1 MSSSEILIQRI
12 TREMSLYTPI
22 TLLIFGSCGSFCN
35 FITFTSKQLK
45 TSSCAFYFLCT
56 AITELIAF
64 YFGLLSR
71 LAGDRLG
78 STLFT
83 TNSTYCKIR
92 SYLVVALPS
101 LVTYMILLTTI
112 DRFMSTTTQVRY
124 RSFSQLKVAHR
135 LAPLVIII
143 SMILSSH
150 MLVFYNFFPACTAQ
164 PGIYSVVYSVYLIIW
179 TGILPNGLILLFSL
193 LTFRNVVKTKHRV
206 GVTTTTTTTTKM
218 SSQQRHTQRTESQLI
233 VMMLSQATLSSC
245 LDLIRIALYAYF
257 VLSTGLPKSNYHRT
271 VDGLLLQISII
282 LLYGNCSKSF
292 YVYTLT
298 SGFFRKIFR
307 HTIYYYYRKIL
318 YISHIN
324 RDYDWNSTLFDQ
336 STLYASTRH
345 RELQTIPDRQITKY

>member
-1 MSSSEILIQRI
+1 MSSNEILIQRI
-12 TREMSLYTPI
+12 AREMSLYTPI
-22 TLLIFGSCGSFCN
+22 TLLIFGSCGSLCN
-35 FITFTSKQLK
+35 FITFTSKQLR

-83 TNSTYCKIR
+83 TNVAYCKIR

-112 DRFMSTTTQVRY
+112 DRFMSTTAQVRY

-150 MLVFYNFFPACTAQ
+150 MLVFYNFFPACIAQ
-164 PGIYSVVYSVYLIIW
+164 PGVYSIVYSVYLIIW
-179 TGILPNGLILLFSL
+179 TGFLPNGLILLFSF
-193 LTFRNVVKTKHRV
+193 LTFRNVIKTKQRV
-206 GVTTTTTTTTKM
+206 GAAVTKM
-218 SSQQRHTQRTESQLI
+218 STEQRRTQKTESQLI

-257 VLSTGLPKSNYHRT
+257 VLSTGLPKSSYQRS

-298 SGFFRKIFR
+298 SGFFRKIFY
-307 HTIYYYYRKIL
+307 HSIYHYYRKIL
-318 YISHIN
+318 YILHISQE
-324 RDYDWNSTLFDQ
+324 YDWNSTRFDP
-336 STLYASTRH
+336 STLNGSTRN
-345 RELQTIPDRQITKY
+345 RELQTIPDRLTTKY